1 MKILMTS
8 VATVALAA
16 LPLTAQA
23 QFFGGFDNSS
33 VLGGLAGAGIGGAIG
48 SNIAGSGNRDE
59 GTAIG
64 AAIGGLAGVGF
75 GNSRSNFA
83 GNPFAGSFN
92 PGFTGRSLIGTG
104 VGAGLGG
111 VIGSNLA
118 GSGVQEEG
126 TAIGA
131 VLGGLAGYA
140 IANRGANQNT
150 AGFNNFGGQG
160 GFIPSGFNG
169 GGLNSGGFN
178 TGFGVPS
185 FGNGPLIGGGLG
197 LPARNIAPTFVPSGQ
212 YIAGPIIPVTRYIQ
226 PAPQP
231 VYVSQPRT
239 VYTAPVS
246 RTITVAAPTIRLA
259 APTIRPTV
267 VRRTYAA
274 APAPVARTIRTVS
287 VSAPAPAPI
296 RTYSEPRY
304 EAPTYADCPA
314 GTTQQSDGTCLERS
328 VSYAAPAPI
337 VSQPYIAPQ
346 IADCPSGTT
355 QQSDGTCLE
364 AGSFSNSAFSTS
376 STSSYSGSSFSSSS
390 TVASCPTGTQKQ
402 SDGTCLSSAVSSYAP
417 SYSSSVA
424 TTTSAQTSYR
434 APSVYEYEQAQSF
447 SAPVA
452 ASTPSA
458 EYCYS
463 DSSKRYD
470 SLGNEIMAGG
480 SYDANCLQ

>member
-169 GGLNSGGFN
+169 GGLNSCLLY
-178 TGFGVPS
+178 TSPS
-185 FGNGPLIGGGLG
+185 
-197 LPARNIAPTFVPSGQ
+197 
-212 YIAGPIIPVTRYIQ
+212 
-226 PAPQP
+226 
-231 VYVSQPRT
+231 PRDRQK
-239 VYTAPVS
+239 S
-246 RTITVAAPTIRLA
+246 RMP
-259 APTIRPTV
+259 
-267 VRRTYAA
+267 
-274 APAPVARTIRTVS
+274 
-287 VSAPAPAPI
+287 
-296 RTYSEPRY
+296 
-304 EAPTYADCPA
+304 
-314 GTTQQSDGTCLERS
+314 
-328 VSYAAPAPI
+328 
-337 VSQPYIAPQ
+337 
-346 IADCPSGTT
+346 
-355 QQSDGTCLE
+355 
-364 AGSFSNSAFSTS
+364 
-376 STSSYSGSSFSSSS
+376 
-390 TVASCPTGTQKQ
+390 
-402 SDGTCLSSAVSSYAP
+402 SSA
-417 SYSSSVA
+417 
-424 TTTSAQTSYR
+424 
-434 APSVYEYEQAQSF
+434 
-447 SAPVA
+447 
-452 ASTPSA
+452 
-458 EYCYS
+458 
-463 DSSKRYD
+463 
-470 SLGNEIMAGG
+470 
-480 SYDANCLQ
+480 